1 MSAMGNL
8 LVVWPWE
15 RFLSLS
21 LRTGWGVAETDVLG
35 EISPRGSE
43 GKMGNDMGVCSVDG
57 IAPSTKSP
65 QMSPPEETLKYQ

>member
-1 MSAMGNL
+1 MALGKIL
-8 LVVWPWE
+8 IVEPEDWLG
-15 RFLSLS
+15 RG
-21 LRTGWGVAETDVLG
+21 RDYVLG
-35 EISPRGSE
+35 EISPRDSE